1 MVALNM
7 RTDLLQFQELLLH
20 CLHICVV
27 IDCLR
32 LHLVS
37 VSISLFVSCIL
48 LLLE

>member
-27 IDCLR
+27 IDCL
-32 LHLVS
+32 HLVS